1 MPAADA
7 GAGRVRPAGAPVDP
21 RLLDE
26 AAQWLARLHAGR
38 PSAADLQGC
47 EAWRNQ
53 SPEHQRVWQSAEQ
66 LSRRFGAVPAAV
78 GMPVLDRRR
87 DAAGRRALLRTVAL
101 LLGVPSAAWIGYR
114 TLPWQAIG
122 ADVSTATG
130 ERRHLTLPD
139 GSGLDLDTA
148 SAVSLDFDDTQRLL
162 RHRAGEILI
171 ETAPDPRPFLVQ
183 TAHASLRAL
192 GTRFVVRSDDAR
204 GRLGVL
210 EGAVEIRPA
219 RNPGAPVIVPA
230 GRQAFFSATS
240 VSAPRALPAG
250 ADAWARGVLYAE
262 EMRLADFAAE
272 LARYRSG
279 ALHCDPAA
287 AEIRVSG
294 AFQLDDTDRIL
305 ELLARTLP
313 VRIESRTR
321 YWVTIAAR

>member
-66 LSRRFGAVPAAV
+66 LSRRF
-78 GMPVLDRRR
+78 
-87 DAAGRRALLRTVAL
+87 
-101 LLGVPSAAWIGYR
+101 
-114 TLPWQAIG
+114 G